1 MRKLLSTLL
10 ALLAILAG
18 VVVFRAQTQFPDVQ
32 VAPAQLTPLPPIDE
46 DGAVERLAAALR
58 IPTISKEDR
67 SQLPADAFAALH
79 AHLEAS
85 FPLVHEWT
93 QREVVNGFSLLYTL
107 EGTDPNLDP
116 ILFAAHQ
123 DVVPVDPDG
132 TWQQPP
138 FSGALVAGEIW
149 GRGAL
154 DNKSGVLGAMEALE
168 TLLADGFRPARTI
181 YLAFG
186 HDEEVGGEEGAAEI
200 VELLASRGVEL
211 HFALDEGG
219 VVRDELFPGLDHPVA
234 VIGVAEKGF
243 VNARLVVEAAGG
255 HSSQPPPQTALGT
268 LARAIVRVEDEPF
281 PTTLDYLGMTVD
293 AVGHE
298 APFTQRAIFGN
309 LWLTRHMVESQF
321 LKSPVMAAVT
331 RTTTASTMAEGS
343 AAANVLPTR
352 AEAVINFRTLPG
364 DTSETVRERLVEI
377 IDDERVEVR
386 IESTSEASSVSP
398 QGEAYET
405 IASTLR
411 GMDENLLVAP
421 YLVIGGTDARYYSR
435 LTPNVYRFLMM
446 RADDATVQRMHGVDE
461 RIAVDN
467 YLEMVRFYAHLM
479 HRVGYSTT
487 NSS

>member
-10 ALLAILAG
+10 ALLALLAILAG
-18 VVVFRAQTQFPDVQ
+18 IVVFRAQTQFPDIQ
-32 VAPAQLTPLPPIDE
+32 VAPAQLTPLPLIDE

-58 IPTISKEDR
+58 IPTVSSEDR
-67 SQLPADAFAALH
+67 SQLPADAFGALH
-79 AHLEAS
+79 EHLEAS
-85 FPLVHEWT
+85 FPLVHRRAE
-93 QREVVNGFSLLYTL
+93 REVVNDFSVLYTL
-107 EGTDPNLDP
+107 EGNDPTLDP
-116 ILFAAHQ
+116 VLFAAHQ
-123 DVVPVDPDG
+123 DVVPVDPDS

-138 FSGALVAGEIW
+138 FSGSVVDGEIW

-154 DNKSGVLGAMEALE
+154 DDKSGVLGALEAMES
-168 TLLADGFRPARTI
+168 LLADGFRPERTI

-211 HFALDEGG
+211 YFAIDEGG

-255 HSSQPPPQTALGT
+255 HSSQPPPQTALGI
-268 LARAIVRVEDEPF
+268 LARAIVRVEDHPF

-298 APFTQRAIFGN
+298 APFSQRAVFGN
-309 LWLTRHMVESQF
+309 LWLTRHMVETQF
-321 LKSPVMAAVT
+321 LKSPVTAAIT
-331 RTTTASTMAEGS
+331 RTTTAATMAEGS
-343 AAANVLPTR
+343 SAANVLPTR

-364 DTSETVRERLVEI
+364 DTGESVHRRLVDI
-377 IDDERVEVR
+377 IDDERVEVQ
-386 IESTSEASSVSP
+386 IESTSEASPVSP
-398 QGEAYET
+398 QGDAYGT

-411 GMDENLLVAP
+411 GMDVNLLVAP
-421 YLVIGGTDARYYSR
+421 YLVIGGTDARYYTR
-435 LTPNVYRFLMM
+435 LTPNVYRFMMM
-446 RADDATVQRMHGVDE
+446 RADDDTVKRMHGVDE
-461 RIAVDN
+461 RIEVDD

-479 HRVGYSTT
+479 RRAG
-487 NSS
+487 